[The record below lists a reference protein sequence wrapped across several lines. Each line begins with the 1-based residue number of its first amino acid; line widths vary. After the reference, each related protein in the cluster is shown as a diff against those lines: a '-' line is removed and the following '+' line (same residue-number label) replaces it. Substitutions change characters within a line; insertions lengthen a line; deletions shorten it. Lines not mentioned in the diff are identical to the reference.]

1 MEKIV
6 TSAPAPAMAEQPL
19 ASSDEVRR
27 ILGDLDGEKL
37 LDIVALHPT
46 ILDVEQAS
54 SWLAG
59 DADVFGAGQP
69 LPSLAG
75 EIVAILTADD
85 EEERPQAG

>member
-6 TSAPAPAMAEQPL
+6 TSAPPIAEQPL
-19 ASSDEVRR
+19 ASSDDVRR
-27 ILGDLDGEKL
+27 ILGELDGATL

-54 SWLAG
+54 LWLAG

-69 LPSLAG
+69 LPPLAG
-75 EIVAILTADD
+75 DIVAILTAD
-85 EEERPQAG
+85 EEEEQQAS